1 MNDTSLIN
9 EIEDLNLT
17 YLLLAQRML
26 QCDQPSAMFRLKI
39 DSDMAELLL
48 SLSARQL
55 AKLARS
61 NQLLCRFGYDDAAQ
75 LRALTQHQR
84 EHDLSGFH
92 SSLLMASSPRQKQR
106 EQTGT

>member
-1 MNDTSLIN
+1 MNETSLIN

-26 QCDQPSAMFRLKI
+26 QTDRPSAMFRLKI

-61 NQLLCRFGYDDAAQ
+61 NQLLCRFGYNDAAQ
-75 LRALTQHQR
+75 LRAVTHHQR
-84 EHDLSGFH
+84 EQDLSGFH
-92 SSLLMASSPRQKQR
+92 ASLLLASYPRAGAENR
-106 EQTGT
+106 ET

>member
-1 MNDTSLIN
+1 MNETNLIN

-26 QCDQPSAMFRLKI
+26 RSDRSSAMFRLKI
-39 DSDMAELLL
+39 DHDMAELLL

-61 NQLLCRFGYDDAAQ
+61 SQLLCHFGYHDAAQ
-75 LRALTQHQR
+75 LRAVTHHQR
-84 EHDLSGFH
+84 DQDLSGFH
-92 SSLLMASSPRQKQR
+92 SSLLMASYPRAGA
-106 EQTGT
+106 ENTEN

>member
-1 MNDTSLIN
+1 MNETSLIN
-9 EIEDLNLT
+9 EIEDLNLA

-26 QCDQPSAMFRLKI
+26 RHDRPSAMFRLKI
-39 DSDMAELLL
+39 DSDMAEQLL

-61 NQLLCRFGYDDAAQ
+61 NQLLCRFGYEDAAQ
-75 LRALTQHQR
+75 LRAVTRQPR

-92 SSLLMASSPRQKQR
+92 SSLLMASQPQAGA
-106 EQTGT
+106 ENTET